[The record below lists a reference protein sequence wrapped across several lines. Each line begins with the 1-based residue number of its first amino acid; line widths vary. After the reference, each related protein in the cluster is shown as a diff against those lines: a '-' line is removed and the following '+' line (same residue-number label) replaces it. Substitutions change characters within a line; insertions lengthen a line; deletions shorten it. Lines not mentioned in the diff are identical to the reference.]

1 MLTLNLSLVFF
12 QSEGADDGDDDD
24 DEYDDNEDDNE
35 DDDDEG
41 DDEDDDDD
49 DYDAACMTC
58 EMAATQERLATLA
71 RALISPFWFFCVTAI
86 SNLSPNI
93 NLDMANTSI

>member
-1 MLTLNLSLVFF
+1 MLTLNLMLFF
-12 QSEGADDGDDDD
+12 FSKWRGWCCDDDD
-24 DEYDDNEDDNE
+24 DEYDDNEDDN
-35 DDDDEG
+35 EG